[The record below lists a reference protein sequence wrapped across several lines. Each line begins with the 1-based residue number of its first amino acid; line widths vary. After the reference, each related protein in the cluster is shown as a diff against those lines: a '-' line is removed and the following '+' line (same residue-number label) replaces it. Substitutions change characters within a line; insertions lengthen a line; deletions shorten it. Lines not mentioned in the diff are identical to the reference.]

1 MHFVEF
7 ICFLSVDLCILILP
21 NYKNLLTM
29 KKDVYS
35 TVIGICIIIAFVIV
49 ANDIISSN
57 SNYQKSV
64 DIQTTTEQPE
74 IVSTDLDLED

>member
-1 MHFVEF
+1 
-7 ICFLSVDLCILILP
+7 
-21 NYKNLLTM
+21 M